1 MARDFRARFLG
12 EMDIYS
18 DLPHPRS
25 LWLAL
30 VMGYVRYSDDN
41 SNPRSLD
48 QQLKLQLGRARQNN
62 HLLPWSL
69 VFADAAVTATS
80 ADRHG
85 YELVKEALLL
95 DAVKVLY
102 IDEIGRASRDLV
114 EALRLGRLVKQQ
126 KKRLFGVSDGF
137 DSDSEMAKWMLS
149 ISGTMQEWFVDQLR
163 SKVRRGKDD
172 AFDRGTNLAPPPVGY
187 DLVPATDADDRPML
201 GKGGDQ
207 LNMKSPNKDLKEVLE
222 AFLLFGPGGKSP
234 NYLARKF
241 NGLGVGGSTSWSD
254 VSIRNMLRRRTYAG
268 IEIYNRTY
276 QTRDPDTGQVTTH
289 ERPRKEWKVR
299 RARHLQIVPW
309 WLWKVVQR
317 RLEACKTANGKPGE
331 PGAPTRSEVYP
342 TVLVRPVCGSCGANH
357 YQTRTGDGGKYSSFY
372 CKNSTTG
379 TKGCT
384 YRGSKTVRIVEETIL
399 GELRGK
405 IFTAAFVGRVLEH
418 ANAFLAEE
426 VARPREDTGS
436 IESEIRS
443 VLRKRDRQ
451 AKLLDDEGDVD
462 LQVVVNQVR
471 QHERRL
477 KELRKQL
484 AEAKSRNEPTPPP
497 LTAADVEGVLA
508 DLRGVLAQDVAT
520 AAPVLR
526 KLTGPV
532 VVDLVL
538 EEGKT
543 SRPTW
548 TARFAVNLAPVAV
561 EVTAANC
568 PTRRTWEYLH
578 SRSWTMGES
587 IVAEIGARNVP
598 GKFIG
603 RVAAM
608 VDAGFELEKAAE
620 VLGITTETAR
630 ESLEHAD
637 DVEAAVGPAGV
648 RGTERAEYI
657 GIAAEVARRRDKCG
671 EKVAAIAVDLEVTVG
686 TVARAYAFARRSGLS
701 KPSDKY
707 EGPRPR
713 AGLGV
718 EKHRKIVRLLEAG
731 EKPDA
736 VAEKVG
742 CGVTT
747 VRSTAR
753 LLKAMASA
761 ASTAS
766 SIAPDGPEASKNA
779 GSGGSAIVRSS
790 ARRLALSENREDG
803 STQSK
808 K

>member
-12 EMDIYS
+12 EMDIFS

-25 LWLAL
+25 LWIAL

-48 QQLKLQLGRARQNN
+48 QQLKLQLNRARQNN
-62 HLLPWSL
+62 HLLPWAL

-85 YELVKEALLL
+85 YELVKAALLL

-102 IDEIGRASRDLV
+102 IDEIGRASRDLI
-114 EALRLGRLVKQQ
+114 EALRLGRLVKNQ

-149 ISGTMQEWFVDQLR
+149 ISGTMEEWFIDQLR
-163 SKVRRGKDD
+163 SKVRRGMDD
-172 AFDRGTNLAPPPVGY
+172 AFDRGSNLSPPPVGY

-234 NYLARKF
+234 NFLARKF
-241 NGLGVGGSTSWSD
+241 NGLAVGGSTSWSD

-268 IEIYNRTY
+268 IEIFNRTY

-317 RLEACKTANGKPGE
+317 RLEACKTANGRAGE
-331 PGAPTRSEVYP
+331 PGTPTRSEVYP

-357 YQTRTGDGGKYSSFY
+357 YQTRTGNGGKYSSFY
-372 CKNSTTG
+372 CKNSMTG
-379 TKGCT
+379 IKGCT
-384 YRGSKTVRIVEETIL
+384 YRGSKAVRIVEETVL
-399 GELRGK
+399 GVLREK
-405 IFTAAFVGRVLEH
+405 LFTAGFVGRVLEH

-426 VARPREDTGS
+426 VARPREDTGP
-436 IESEIRS
+436 IEAEIRS

-451 AKLLDDEGDVD
+451 AKLLDDEGDDD
-462 LQVVVNQVR
+462 LQVVVKKVR

-484 AEAKSRNEPTPPP
+484 AESKSRNEPTPPP
-497 LTAADVEGVLA
+497 LTASDVEGGLA
-508 DLRGVLAQDVAT
+508 DLRGVLAQDVAV

-538 EEGKT
+538 EDGKT

-548 TARFAVNLAPVAV
+548 TARFAVNLAPMAV

-578 SRSWTMGES
+578 SRSWTMAEPV
-587 IVAEIGARNVP
+587 VARVGAQNVP

-608 VDAGFELEKAAE
+608 AAIGFDLETTAE
-620 VLGITTETAR
+620 VLGISLETAG
-630 ESLEHAD
+630 EALAHAE
-637 DVEAAVGPAGV
+637 DVEAATGPAGP
-648 RGTERAEYI
+648 RGTERADYI
-657 GIAAEVARRRDKCG
+657 LIAPEVARRRDKCS
-671 EKVAAIAVDLEVTVG
+671 EKVAAIAVDLGVSKA
-686 TVARAYAFARRSGLS
+686 VATRAYAFARLSGLS
-701 KPSDKY
+701 KPGDRY
-707 EGPRPR
+707 QDLRPT
-713 AGLGV
+713 AGLGI
-718 EKHRKIVRLLEAG
+718 EKHRLIVRLLEAG
-731 EKPDA
+731 EMPDA

-753 LLKAMASA
+753 SLKTMAAS

-766 SIAPDGPEASKNA
+766 SIAPDGSGASNNA

-790 ARRLALSENREDG
+790 ARRLALSENGRDR
-803 STQSK
+803 S
-808 K
+808 